1 LSRDGPPVHHGGG
14 SDDEP
19 TGGRSRRASI
29 RARLAIAKREIASL
43 RSEKT
48 IVLALLIQLFVA
60 SFSSF
65 LVVGLVSLY
74 DPGSV
79 EGYTLQMA
87 VSGNA
92 SDEVIE
98 VVGNDASIEVV
109 QYGTPAEA
117 REGFRNRR
125 VDAVMVATHAGNG
138 TVAVQ
143 ATVPD
148 ENLRTTVIIVQVR
161 ETLQAMEENLRGEY
175 RTSLDRQVLDVPP
188 KQGSSPYF
196 GFTYTVLVPLL
207 MFLPV
212 FISGSI
218 AVDSLTEES
227 QRGTLELLR
236 VAPVTLGDIVDAK
249 LLATATLAP
258 VQAALW
264 LGLLWFNGTA
274 ISNPLVLVGLVGALA
289 VLVVSVGIG
298 IALAAAD
305 RRQAQFLYSTGVL
318 GAITVAGLLP
328 EHPANTVARL
338 AIGSPGEW
346 TWAFVV
352 VYACLGVLAYLG
364 TRLGVGFMDPEGL

>member
-1 LSRDGPPVHHGGG
+1 MSRDGPPTHHVRD
-14 SDDEP
+14 DDEP
-19 TGGRSRRASI
+19 AVGRGRRAAM
-29 RARLAIAKREIASL
+29 RARLAIAKREVASL

-79 EGYTLQMA
+79 DGYTLQMA

-98 VVGNDASIEVV
+98 VVGNDDSIEVV
-109 QYGTPAEA
+109 RYRTPADA

-125 VDAVMVATHAGNG
+125 VDAMMVATHTGNG
-138 TVAVQ
+138 TVAVS

-161 ETLQAMEENLRGEY
+161 ETLQAMEENLRQEY
-175 RTSLDRQVLDVPP
+175 RHSLDREVLDVPP

-264 LGLLWFNGTA
+264 LGLLWFNGTG

-352 VYACLGVLAYLG
+352 VYACLGGIAYLA
-364 TRLGVGFMDPEGL
+364 TRLAVQFMDPEGL

>member
-1 LSRDGPPVHHGGG
+1 MSRDGPPTHHVGDDGDETGGG
-14 SDDEP
+14 
-19 TGGRSRRASI
+19 GGRRASI
-29 RARLAIAKREIASL
+29 RARLAIAKREVASL

-48 IVLALLIQLFVA
+48 IVLALCIQLFVA

-87 VSGNA
+87 VGGNA

-98 VVGNDASIEVV
+98 VVGNDDSIEVV
-109 QYGTPAEA
+109 QYESAEGA
-117 REGFRNRR
+117 REGFRNWR
-125 VDAVMVATHAGNG
+125 VDAVMVATHTGNG

-161 ETLQAMEENLRGEY
+161 ETLQAMEENLRQEY
-175 RTSLDRQVLDVPP
+175 RTSLDREVLDVPP

-207 MFLPV
+207 LFLPV

-264 LGLLWFNGTA
+264 LGLLWFNGTG

-346 TWAFVV
+346 TWAFAV
-352 VYACLGVLAYLG
+352 VYACLGILAYLAV
-364 TRLGVGFMDPEGL
+364 RLGVQFIDPEGL

>member
-1 LSRDGPPVHHGGG
+1 M
-14 SDDEP
+14 
-19 TGGRSRRASI
+19 

-87 VSGNA
+87 VGGNA

-98 VVGNDASIEVV
+98 VVGNDDSIEVV
-109 QYGTPAEA
+109 QYESAAEA
-117 REGFRNRR
+117 REGFQNRR
-125 VDAVMVATHAGNG
+125 VDAMLVATHAGNG

-161 ETLQAMEENLRGEY
+161 ETLQAMEENLRQEY
-175 RTSLDRQVLDVPP
+175 RTSLDREVLDVPP

-264 LGLLWFNGTA
+264 LGLLWFNGTG

-364 TRLGVGFMDPEGL
+364 TRLGVQFMDPEGL

>member
-1 LSRDGPPVHHGGG
+1 MSRDGPPVHHGR
-14 SDDEP
+14 DDSEP
-19 TGGRSRRASI
+19 TGGRSRRAAM

-87 VSGNA
+87 VGGNA

-98 VVGNDASIEVV
+98 VVGNDDSIEVV
-109 QYGTPAEA
+109 QYESAAEA
-117 REGFRNRR
+117 REGFQNRR
-125 VDAVMVATHAGNG
+125 VDAMLVATHAGNG

-161 ETLQAMEENLRGEY
+161 ETLQAMEENLRQEY
-175 RTSLDRQVLDVPP
+175 RTSLDREVLDVPP

-264 LGLLWFNGTA
+264 LGLLWFNGTG

-364 TRLGVGFMDPEGL
+364 TRLGVQFMDPEGL